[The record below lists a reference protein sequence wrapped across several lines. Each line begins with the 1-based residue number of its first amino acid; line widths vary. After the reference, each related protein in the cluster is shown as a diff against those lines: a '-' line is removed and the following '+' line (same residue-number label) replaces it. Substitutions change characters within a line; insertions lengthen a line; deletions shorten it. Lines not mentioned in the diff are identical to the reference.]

1 MAHDRPQADLW
12 QRKPTPQGG
21 TSVSARK
28 LVTPILVLLVAM
40 TLAAEQD
47 CGAPKADDSVSAP
60 ATDSEP
66 APGELQSSAASSPTP
81 RPAPTTDGLVPS
93 IPGRLLSS
101 GKDVADVVDKALPSV
116 VQIVTSTSSGTG
128 FIITTDGLVVT
139 NRHVVGGAANVALGL
154 VTGEQ
159 LRGNVIFRHP
169 TLDLA
174 HIQIQ
179 ASQTFTPIPIGDSD
193 AARLGEEVIA
203 IGYPLGSILGRTPTV
218 TVGIIS
224 AKRPGLLQTDAA
236 MNPGNSGGPLLN
248 ADGEVV
254 GVVVSK
260 LETDSS
266 GNPVDSIG
274 FAIPVNEVDPS
285 ATGGA
290 PAASSPPAAPSAPK
304 PGPQPTPAP
313 APPPEPMIPGTSW
326 SVAEKGPDPITD
338 VVTVTLR
345 NYAVEHNR
353 TKTPIL
359 AIKCTSDST
368 DGLSVQWENLLR
380 RESSAGHST
389 TIVRWDDEDAV
400 EDLWFAVWAQPMA
413 IKRGAGSWVEKAK
426 GHDSLWIRMWSMGG
440 AEYNARFDLTGLT
453 DILAG
458 YDADLCN

>member
-1 MAHDRPQADLW
+1 M
-12 QRKPTPQGG
+12 
-21 TSVSARK
+21 SARK

-139 NRHVVGGAANVALGL
+139 NRHVVGGAASVALGL

-193 AARLGEEVIA
+193 TARLGEEVIA

-274 FAIPVNEVDPS
+274 FAIPVNEVEPLCDRRR
-285 ATGGA
+285 TGGLQPPSGA
-290 PAASSPPAAPSAPK
+290 LGSEARSAAHSGTCPASRAHDPGHLMECRGEGARSDHRRGHGHPSQLRGRAQPNQDSHPGNQVHLGLNGWVVSSV
-304 PGPQPTPAP
+304 G
-313 APPPEPMIPGTSW
+313 E
-326 SVAEKGPDPITD
+326 SVAPGVQRRPLHHD
-338 VVTVTLR
+338 
-345 NYAVEHNR
+345 
-353 TKTPIL
+353 
-359 AIKCTSDST
+359 C
-368 DGLSVQWENLLR
+368 SVGR
-380 RESSAGHST
+380 RGC
-389 TIVRWDDEDAV
+389 
-400 EDLWFAVWAQPMA
+400 
-413 IKRGAGSWVEKAK
+413 G
-426 GHDSLWIRMWSMGG
+426 
-440 AEYNARFDLTGLT
+440 
-453 DILAG
+453 
-458 YDADLCN
+458 